1 MRMLLA
7 TAAAAVAIATA
18 GLVAG
23 IAVAQGNGNN
33 GKDANQPSGQAVG
46 WSNNHGPT
54 ADAATIAVTTTTST
68 DAGVK
73 PSNTTEKWTSC
84 TTGAGGTCPGK
95 DKADVSKRYGNG
107 KTAAQ
112 IVTGKGAP
120 PGTTLKGPGNS
131 QPHKVTACG
140 LPDNHSGGVDVHAYK
155 ANSKKCTTSTTAT
168 EQTTTTAAPAT
179 TAAATTTTTEQTT
192 TTTEQTTTTVA
203 ATAATNAPPAASS
216 GVLGTSKALNAPPAA
231 TPNAPAGV
239 LGTLKTLG
247 AQGTLPFTGLQLWIV
262 ELIALGLIGAG
273 VATRLVARRSTNY

>member
-1 MRMLLA
+1 MRTLLA
-7 TAAAAVAIATA
+7 VAAAAVAIATA
-18 GLVAG
+18 GLLAG
-23 IAVAQGNGNN
+23 IAVAHGNGT
-33 GKDANQPSGQAVG
+33 NQPNGQAVG
-46 WSNNHGPT
+46 WSNNHG
-54 ADAATIAVTTTTST
+54 ATITTST

-73 PSNTTEKWTSC
+73 PSNTTAKWQTC
-84 TTGAGGTCPGK
+84 TTGAGDTCPGNGK
-95 DKADVSKRYGNG
+95 SDASKRYGNG

-112 IVTGKGAP
+112 IVGAKGAP
-120 PGTTLKGPGNS
+120 AGTKLTGPGNS

-155 ANSKKCTTSTTAT
+155 ANSKKCPTTTTTDAMT
-168 EQTTTTAAPAT
+168 TTVATTTAAAVT
-179 TAAATTTTTEQTT
+179 TT

-216 GVLGTSKALNAPPAA
+216 GVLGASKALNAPPAA

-273 VATRLVARRSTNY
+273 VATRLVARRSN